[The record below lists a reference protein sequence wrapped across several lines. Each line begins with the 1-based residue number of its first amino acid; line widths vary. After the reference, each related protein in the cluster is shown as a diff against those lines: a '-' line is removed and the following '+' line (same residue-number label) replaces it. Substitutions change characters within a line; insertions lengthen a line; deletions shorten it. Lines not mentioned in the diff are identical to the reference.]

1 MIIIIFRSFPS
12 LALMHLSGTC
22 ILVWVS
28 SSNEYC
34 FMTTLP
40 RVSEFPFLNNFLSVL
55 RGKELISS
63 HGTYTVRP
71 FPFPGDR
78 KRPLKSHYG

>member
-1 MIIIIFRSFPS
+1 
-12 LALMHLSGTC
+12 
-22 ILVWVS
+22 
-28 SSNEYC
+28 
-34 FMTTLP
+34 MTTLP

-71 FPFPGDR
+71 FPFPGDG
-78 KRPLKSHYG
+78 KRPLKSHYGSW